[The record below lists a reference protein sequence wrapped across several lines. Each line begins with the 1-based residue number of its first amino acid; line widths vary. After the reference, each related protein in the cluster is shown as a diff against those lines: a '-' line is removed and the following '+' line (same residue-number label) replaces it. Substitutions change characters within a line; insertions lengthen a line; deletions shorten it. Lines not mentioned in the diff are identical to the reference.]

1 MWHKPRVCK
10 LGVEETWMFNVFYWS
25 SWEDQNVI
33 QIHHDHLIHVF
44 QENVILEVLKDDHE
58 IAKPK

>member
-1 MWHKPRVCK
+1 
-10 LGVEETWMFNVFYWS
+10 MFNVFYWS